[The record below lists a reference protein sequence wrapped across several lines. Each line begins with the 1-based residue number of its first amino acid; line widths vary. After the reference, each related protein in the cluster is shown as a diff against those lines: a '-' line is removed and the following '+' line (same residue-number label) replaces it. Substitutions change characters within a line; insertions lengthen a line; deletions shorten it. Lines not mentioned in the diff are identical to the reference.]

1 MGPNMKR
8 ARWGGGGASAR
19 VGRKCPGATWQG
31 RANQETWSNYSKPL
45 AIKGLNDS
53 LTWPRSAS
61 CKTTQANCDADD
73 EWERER
79 TSLSS
84 SHTQTMT
91 TQWHRTFSRRRRR
104 RLSRVDGETNFDLL
118 GFHYEPISAWR
129 QQQARNDDNRP
140 YYWGPVWKKYGQ
152 SQDSSLCG
160 ALRSEPCQSANS
172 TSIPKQEAWLSGKEM
187 TGRKT

>member
-1 MGPNMKR
+1 MFNISRRESNRRRLWIESHRQSDELLNCERRWGPNMKR
-8 ARWGGGGASAR
+8 ARWGGGASAMQS
-19 VGRKCPGATWQG
+19 GAQVPRGHTWQG

-61 CKTTQANCDADD
+61 CKTTQANCDDD

-79 TSLSS
+79 KSLSFQLAHS
-84 SHTQTMT
+84 DNDNTMT
-91 TQWHRTFSRRRRR
+91 PDFFTAAARR

-129 QQQARNDDNRP
+129 QQQVRNDDNGP
-140 YYWGPVWKKYGQ
+140 YYWGPVWK
-152 SQDSSLCG
+152 
-160 ALRSEPCQSANS
+160 
-172 TSIPKQEAWLSGKEM
+172 
-187 TGRKT
+187 